1 MVNRSFVLLF
11 KLQQWGLCM
20 VQAAQKLA
28 PDNVRQA
35 LKLIDFYPQIARL
48 IRDYSVE
55 RIMNHSGRKD
65 LLLHEVANWDD
76 FCYGSHMSI
85 ILVAGKDLRVL
96 YKVHFKVKD
105 FLGEFP
111 GITNKAQLFDYFREY
126 CNLMA
131 GCIKKDLRAQNYVCG
146 ISLPTITS
154 GYDEIIFSDPIRD
167 ERYID
172 CFAIGTE
179 TSRFVVTAHVETNNL
194 ELLKDLNNCP
204 IPEKAEEGEIE
215 FM

>member
-1 MVNRSFVLLF
+1 VG
-11 KLQQWGLCM
+11 GLP
-20 VQAAQKLA
+20 VSHAAQKLVPERTREA
-28 PDNVRQA
+28 H
-35 LKLIDFYPQIARL
+35 KLVDFFPQISKI

-55 RIMNHSGRKD
+55 RIMNHSGRTD
-65 LLLHEVANWDD
+65 LVLHEVRNWDD

-85 ILVAGKDLRVL
+85 IMVAGKDLRIL

-105 FLGEFP
+105 FMGEFHA
-111 GITNKAQLFDYFREY
+111 ISNKFQLFDYFREY

-131 GCIKKDLRAQNYVCG
+131 GSIKKDLRAQNYVCG

-172 CFAIGTE
+172 CFAIGNDKC
-179 TSRFVVTAHVETNNL
+179 RFIVTVQIETNNL
-194 ELLKDLNNCP
+194 DLLNDLNNRP
-204 IPEKAEEGEIE
+204 MPEKSEEGEIE

>member
-1 MVNRSFVLLF
+1 MA
-11 KLQQWGLCM
+11 
-20 VQAAQKLA
+20 QAAQMLV
-28 PDNVRQA
+28 PENIRQA
-35 LKLIDFYPQIARL
+35 LKLIEFYPQIARI
-48 IRDYSVE
+48 IRDYSIE
-55 RIMNHSGRKD
+55 RITSHSGRSD

-85 ILVAGKDLRVL
+85 IMVAGKDLRIL

-105 FLGEFP
+105 FMGEFH
-111 GITNKAQLFDYFREY
+111 GISNKVQLFDYFREY

-131 GCIKKDLRAQNYVCG
+131 GSIKKDLRAQNYVCG

-154 GYDEIIFSDPIRD
+154 GYDEILFSDPIRD

-172 CFAIGTE
+172 CFAIGSDTR
-179 TSRFVVTAHVETNNL
+179 RFVVTVQIETNNL
-194 ELLKDLNNCP
+194 ELLQDLNNRP
-204 IPEKAEEGEIE
+204 APEKSEEGEIE